1 MPLPFALVCDL
12 LEPSYKLSVSRKSN
26 AHVVAGW
33 FTRHRDRVNA
43 HDANLGALLST
54 LLPEKRTD
62 RVYCIQVPT
71 LEKIIGRAFF
81 LGASRI
87 AELSQYRQ
95 PGSGVDLADCVT
107 RLLTVTPNP
116 SFDKQHQV
124 TVEEIDEILQSLAS
138 RVKWSSPAIRS
149 SQATLT
155 QGNRGDLEK
164 VYRRLNANEA
174 KWFTRLILKD
184 YQPLLLD
191 PHLIYRLCDPIL
203 PSVLKVQ
210 DDFSTAINTVQAI
223 RSRLLPTGARKTSRE
238 RILSFVKPQLGVK
251 VGRQPWMKGR
261 SIKHFLDMGHGRMS
275 VEEKMDGEYCQIHI
289 DLSKGDQCVQIFSKS
304 GKDSTEDRQAL
315 HGYVSQ
321 LNFMQRN

>member
-1 MPLPFALVCDL
+1 M
-12 LEPSYKLSVSRKSN
+12 
-26 AHVVAGW
+26 
-33 FTRHRDRVNA
+33 
-43 HDANLGALLST
+43 
-54 LLPEKRTD
+54 
-62 RVYCIQVPT
+62 
-71 LEKIIGRAFF
+71 
-81 LGASRI
+81 
-87 AELSQYRQ
+87 
-95 PGSGVDLADCVT
+95 
-107 RLLTVTPNP
+107 
-116 SFDKQHQV
+116 
-124 TVEEIDEILQSLAS
+124 
-138 RVKWSSPAIRS
+138 KWSSPAIRN

-184 YQPLLLD
+184 SQPLLLD

-223 RSRLLPTGARKTSRE
+223 RSRLLPTGACKTSRE
-238 RILSFVKPQLGVK
+238 RILSCVKPQLGVK

-261 SIKHFLDMGHGRMS
+261 SIKHSLDMGHGRMS

-289 DLSKGDQCVQIFSKS
+289 DLSNKGDQCVQIFSKS
-304 GKDSTEDRQAL
+304 GKDSTEDREAL

-321 LNFMQRN
+321 LNFMQRTNFHRIILESLKIGHGDARITKGCILEGELLVYDDSVRSDELNANDNLTLHRNKKFSPFTK